1 MIFNLIMNRYLGIS
15 SDIRKYSIVYDY
27 LASWLTIDEH
37 CFHFMPFIRW
47 NCARDNDGQQINK
60 WINVFALEN
69 ACHRYTGAHLKL
81 HHKKCKQL
89 LARKSK
95 WMKLASSRMRQNMW
109 KRARAQEH
117 TTQIIQSAE
126 SGFAA
131 WIFFFCNKHH
141 THDYTALDA
150 TISIPVISWVVIF
163 FSFIAIKLNNSIC
176 A

>member
-117 TTQIIQSAE
+117 TTQIRVQRAGSLPE
-126 SGFAA
+126 S
-131 WIFFFCNKHH
+131 
-141 THDYTALDA
+141 
-150 TISIPVISWVVIF
+150 F
-163 FSFIAIKLNNSIC
+163 FSAINITHMITPLSMQPFLYRLFLGSSFSFPLSR
-176 A
+176 